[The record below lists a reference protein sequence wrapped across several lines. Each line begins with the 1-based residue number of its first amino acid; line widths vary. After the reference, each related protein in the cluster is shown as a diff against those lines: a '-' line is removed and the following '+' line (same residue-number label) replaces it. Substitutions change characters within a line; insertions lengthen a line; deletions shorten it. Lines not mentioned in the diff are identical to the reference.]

1 MNVSK
6 KLMKAISD
14 LCWNDQSR
22 YQEFKIKLEERLS
35 SRAGQG
41 MGNVK
46 SSMKTCAS
54 HLGLR
59 PKPRGLPL
67 RSITA

>member
-41 MGNVK
+41 
-46 SSMKTCAS
+46 T
-54 HLGLR
+54 
-59 PKPRGLPL
+59 RG
-67 RSITA
+67 